1 MNMNP
6 YHVHVYPYRPVPPPR
21 VHPTPNN
28 IRDYYAFP
36 QNRLPPLR
44 IVYGNNQSNE
54 VVRRHPMSVG
64 RTMEPNARI
73 SGPYDSPYV
82 RYVTYRRMGW
92 GP

>member
-1 MNMNP
+1 MNP
-6 YHVHVYPYRPVPPPR
+6 YHIYAYPHLPGPSTGGRPA
-21 VHPTPNN
+21 PTN
-28 IRDYYAFP
+28 IHDYYAFP

-54 VVRRHPMSVG
+54 GVRRHSMNMG
-64 RTMEPNARI
+64 RIMEPNTRM